1 MKQSLQMKMGQ
12 SLAMTPQLQ
21 QAIRLLQLSTL
32 ELQGEIQEALESNP
46 MLEVQE
52 DDGSAPDA
60 SDAAGD
66 ADAVEA
72 REARED
78 AAGDE
83 AGGREE
89 RDARE
94 ERAAEDARDAQDG
107 TSDAAD
113 ADDPWETDALDATLA
128 EFDASAEEFDRTMAG
143 MEEFEASAPE
153 HDASGDADGDV
164 MPDELPVDSAWE
176 DVYEPAQS
184 SSGSGDGESRDFTE
198 FHNPGVSSIQD
209 HLNEQIRFAPLTARD
224 QAIAETIIDAVD
236 NNGYLC
242 DDVGSLIEGL
252 NRDLGPREERIDLE
266 EFESVLH
273 LVQNLEPAGCAARDA
288 AECMAIQLAQMPP
301 SDTVLHAKAIAKDHL
316 ALLAQHDFARLRR
329 LLKIDDEALQ
339 DAIRLIRS
347 LNPRPGRQLVNDHD
361 QYVVPDVFVKKVK
374 GVWRVELNP
383 DIAPKLGINA
393 LYAGMVKRA
402 DKSDDN
408 AFMKNNL
415 QEARWFIKSLQSRNE
430 TLLRVG
436 TAIVER
442 QRAFLEYGDE
452 AMKPLVLRDI
462 AEQLSLHESTISRVT
477 TQKYIHTPRGIFEF
491 KYFFSSHVSTANGGE
506 CSATAIR
513 AMIRKFIARE
523 DATRPLSDSRIAST
537 LVAEGIQVARR
548 TVAKYR
554 ESMAIPPSNERKR
567 LN

>member
-60 SDAAGD
+60 SDSAGGED
-66 ADAVEA
+66 A
-72 REARED
+72 RESRETESGDD
-78 AAGDE
+78 APGE
-83 AGGREE
+83 
-89 RDARE
+89 RE
-94 ERAAEDARDAQDG
+94 ERAAAGDDDAG
-107 TSDAAD
+107 SD
-113 ADDPWETDALDATLA
+113 DDPWETDALDATLA
-128 EFDASAEEFDRTMAG
+128 EFDASAEEFDRTLSG
-143 MEEFEASAPE
+143 PEDFEPAVSEA
-153 HDASGDADGDV
+153 DASGDGVGEA

-176 DVYEPAQS
+176 DVYEPAQAS
-184 SSGSGDGESRDFTE
+184 TSGAADGESRDFTE

-209 HLNEQIRFAPLTARD
+209 HLNEQIRFAPLTERD
-224 QAIAETIIDAVD
+224 QLIAETIIDAID
-236 NNGYLC
+236 NNGYLS
-242 DDVGSLIEGL
+242 DEVESLIDGL
-252 NRDLGPREERIDLE
+252 NAALERTEERIGPE

-273 LVQNLEPAGCAARDA
+273 LVQNLEPAGCGARDA
-288 AECMAIQLAQMPP
+288 AECMLIQLGQMPP
-301 SDTVLHAKAIAKDHL
+301 SDTVVHAKAIARDHL

-329 LLKIDDEALQ
+329 LLKVDDEALQ
-339 DAIRLIRS
+339 SAIRLIRS

-361 QYVVPDVFVKKVK
+361 QYVVPDVFVKKVR

-513 AMIRKFIARE
+513 AMIRKFIAHE